1 MTRIEAKTIVGNQP
15 KWAIANMKRALMM
28 APWLNTRED
37 WERLEAAYVLTSTPM
52 IKRITP

>member
-1 MTRIEAKTIVGNQP
+1 MTRIKAKTIIGNQP

-37 WERLEAAYVLTSTPM
+37 WERLEAAYVLTSTPK
-52 IKRITP
+52 IRRITP